1 MSKNVKGIVK
11 ARSVSTMK
19 GCRTKVKFQPE
30 NQRIATYPKVKRD
43 NIFDVN
49 ENPNPP
55 AMLGRME

>member
-30 NQRIATYPKVKRD
+30 NQRIAAYPKVKRD

-49 ENPNPP
+49 SIVRFKEK
-55 AMLGRME
+55 